1 MIKVVLR
8 KFKFKKMTLKSLI
21 QRNLLLIGIKVVK
34 VQKGLRNFQT
44 MMKAVIALKL
54 HSEEGV
60 VTGLKPQQTSMI
72 SENKVT

>member
-1 MIKVVLR
+1 
-8 KFKFKKMTLKSLI
+8 
-21 QRNLLLIGIKVVK
+21 
-34 VQKGLRNFQT
+34 